1 LLRDEVSTGFD
12 KNAQGLEGLASDGDT
27 SAEAEQEML
36 PEFQA
41 KRAELIDDAVVS
53 LRTVSEK

>member
-1 LLRDEVSTGFD
+1 
-12 KNAQGLEGLASDGDT
+12 LEGLTSDGDT

-41 KRAELIDDAVVS
+41 KRAELIDDAGGF
-53 LRTVSEK
+53 LAHCFRKIAEKNQP